1 MPRDVNLK
9 ALPTQKLH
17 DMTFV
22 FDREQ
27 LEICAIGLSA
37 TAKARI
43 IQGPLPMR
51 RRLKPTGGVAQA
63 SQYRN
68 AAMTVVH
75 VPRGTYGPQ
84 RREANILRDLIL
96 VNE

>member
-1 MPRDVNLK
+1 
-9 ALPTQKLH
+9 
-17 DMTFV
+17 
-22 FDREQ
+22 
-27 LEICAIGLSA
+27 
-37 TAKARI
+37 
-43 IQGPLPMR
+43 MR